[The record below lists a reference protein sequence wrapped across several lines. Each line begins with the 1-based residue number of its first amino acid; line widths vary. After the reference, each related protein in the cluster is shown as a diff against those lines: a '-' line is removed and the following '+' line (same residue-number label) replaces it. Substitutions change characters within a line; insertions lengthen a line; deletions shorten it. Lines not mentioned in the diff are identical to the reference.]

1 MDAAVFLRKLA
12 DLIDMAQEL
21 PETKK
26 EPVEVPTVIVKSE
39 LPTKSKI
46 EIGGNEDN
54 FDEHTAVKT
63 YKAVEKATQA
73 GLIASLHD
81 CSEGGA
87 AVALAEMAFAG
98 GLGAT
103 VLLKKLPYKGEQ
115 RREDVCLFFGKQFA
129 FSSRGLTCQ

>member
-54 FDEHTAVKT
+54 FDEHTAIKSDETEVMVPPLQQKIELM
-63 YKAVEKATQA
+63 KKLSGVESVYDETPCECEGECICGAKNESTDEEELAILKKNA
-73 GLIASLHD
+73 GL
-81 CSEGGA
+81 
-87 AVALAEMAFAG
+87 AVAVADDFPDE
-98 GLGAT
+98 
-103 VLLKKLPYKGEQ
+103 
-115 RREDVCLFFGKQFA
+115 
-129 FSSRGLTCQ
+129 